1 MKATEELVTKA
12 RLDQIAREHKS
23 IGAILDDRVL
33 YKIEEPK
40 KRNRSETFKTAL
52 QLQREKELAEEEL
65 VKELQQEKMMVHAAK
80 LLKKQNDYSTEQQIW
95 KEKSGPAVYSQ
106 ARRFQFPEL
115 QKFKERMTHEQQ
127 VQFKRRTNAAL
138 MALADKYREECRE
151 LKADMD
157 LNGVFHPE
165 ANAHRVHCIY
175 LMKLYKGIRSDTIED
190 PVLRQLKNE
199 EEQRARTQKALEEQK
214 QQLLKMMEAADFAN
228 MTPAQQEAALAE
240 AEMKKREAE
249 ETESDMKIPET
260 GSLDNGSLADGN
272 GNTATN
278 SVVTGNASVG
288 LSVAVPSATP
298 KGAPTPGNSKGNN
311 VQFARN
317 SSSSKMPSAATSEK
331 EAPEKGTDKVLPSV
345 VSGKLTPGSSK
356 MPAGSANMGAGSMK
370 ASLSSGKLN
379 SGSTKGGG
387 GRTPKDAL
395 ARNSSFGTVSEDEED
410 GDFGAPATT
419 TVKRSVG
426 SAKILHKSAS
436 TPAVGSA
443 TMSSDAG
450 GEGSNPVSSVP
461 FASSASSSKL
471 PPIREPGTGKAG
483 ASESTNKG
491 KSAAGGGLEP
501 SRHASHSKSAP
512 ALTSTSAGG
521 ARRRKPSGVSDDFG
535 EHGSS
540 VVSGSQASPERER
553 NPGRRNDE
561 KLFKR
566 IKNNKLGGAEPRT
579 VRPLSCCFCFCC
591 LHFNFVRCIT
601 FAFNLTR
608 QFEFLFIFTVF
619 FCH

>member
-1 MKATEELVTKA
+1 MSAEEEKSPAVLAAEQANFRSLMKATEELVTKA

-95 KEKSGPAVYSQ
+95 KEKSGPATYSQ

-115 QKFKERMTHEQQ
+115 QKFKEHMTHEQQ

-138 MALADKYREECRE
+138 MALADKFREECRE
-151 LKADMD
+151 LKTDMD

-190 PVLRQLKNE
+190 PVLRQLKSE
-199 EEQRARTQKALEEQK
+199 EEQRIRTQKALEEQK

-240 AEMKKREAE
+240 AEAKKREAE
-249 ETESDMKIPET
+249 ETENDMKIPET
-260 GSLDNGSLADGN
+260 GSLDNASLADGN

-278 SVVTGNASVG
+278 SVATANASAGV
-288 LSVAVPSATP
+288 SVTIPTSTP
-298 KGAPTPGNSKGNN
+298 KAGAPTPGNSKGNN

-317 SSSSKMPSAATSEK
+317 SSSNKITSANTSEK
-331 EAPEKGTDKVLPSV
+331 ETPEKGTEKVLPSV
-345 VSGKLTPGSSK
+345 VSGKMSAGSSK
-356 MPAGSANMGAGSMK
+356 LTAGSAKMVAGSMK
-370 ASLSSGKLN
+370 ASASSSKLT
-379 SGSTKGGG
+379 SGST
-387 GRTPKDAL
+387 RNPKNVL
-395 ARNSSFGTVSEDEED
+395 ARNSSFGTASEDEEE
-410 GDFGAPATT
+410 GDSGAPGPG
-419 TVKRSVG
+419 KRG

-443 TMSSDAG
+443 AMSNDAG
-450 GEGSNPVSSVP
+450 GEGSNLVSAVP

-471 PPIREPGTGKAG
+471 PPIREPGSSKGGANDNKAKPG
-483 ASESTNKG
+483 
-491 KSAAGGGLEP
+491 AGGGLEP
-501 SRHASHSKSAP
+501 SRNASHSKSAP

-521 ARRRKPSGVSDDFG
+521 ARRRKVSGVSDDLG
-535 EHGSS
+535 EHSS
-540 VVSGSQASPERER
+540 VVTGSQTSPEKER

-566 IKNNKLGGAEPRT
+566 IKTNKLGGAEPRT
-579 VRPLSCCFCFCC
+579 VSFRCCRAKRCFWS
-591 LHFNFVRCIT
+591 RDM
-601 FAFNLTR
+601 
-608 QFEFLFIFTVF
+608 FLLWV
-619 FCH
+619 